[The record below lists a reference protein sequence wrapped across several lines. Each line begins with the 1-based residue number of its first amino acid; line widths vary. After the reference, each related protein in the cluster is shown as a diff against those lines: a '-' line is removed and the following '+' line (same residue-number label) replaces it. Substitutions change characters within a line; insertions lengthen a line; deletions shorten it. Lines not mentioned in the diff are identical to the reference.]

1 MKHEPFNNA
10 NYDAI
15 TLLPVT
21 DRGDWVATS
30 LGGMWSIL
38 HPHPRDVYI
47 DDLAWGMA
55 RTCRYGGQLKHD
67 VELYSV
73 AEHATA
79 MTWWAIENGRVAHV
93 EDALAIL
100 LHDASEAF
108 FGDIP
113 TPIKKLLPD
122 YKVME
127 DRAQQVITDAF
138 GLTPQNTEIRKKEI
152 KEIDVRIRIDERLS
166 IIEEPALTAG
176 LNVTWENDP
185 DLQRLGVDVACML
198 PSQARAS
205 FMSCMT
211 WVCQN
216 FPYRDPSIAPLI
228 DLHLSRVNE
237 PVRGAPPRKMEV
249 VESPFATREIA
260 HHDDDAEITL

>member
-1 MKHEPFNNA
+1 MKHYLFNDA
-10 NYDAI
+10 KYDPV

-21 DRGDWVATS
+21 DRGAWVATS

-38 HPHPRDVYI
+38 HPHPRDVYV

-55 RTCRYGGQLKHD
+55 RTCRYGGQLKHN

-79 MTWWAIENGRVAHV
+79 MTWWAIESGRVTHV

-108 FGDIP
+108 YGDIP

-122 YKVME
+122 YKIME
-127 DRAQQVITDAF
+127 DRAQLVITDAF
-138 GLTPQNTEIRKKEI
+138 GLTPKNTLIRKIEI

-176 LNVTWENDP
+176 LDVIWDNDP
-185 DLQRLGVDVACML
+185 DLERLGVDVTCLL
-198 PSQARAS
+198 PSQARAA

-211 WVCQN
+211 WVCEN
-216 FPYRDPSIAPLI
+216 MPYRDPAIEPLI
-228 DLHLSRVNE
+228 ELHLSRVSE
-237 PVRGAPPRKMEV
+237 PVCGMLPKKLEV
-249 VESPFATREIA
+249 VDSPFATREDTC
-260 HHDDDAEITL
+260 HDDAEIIL